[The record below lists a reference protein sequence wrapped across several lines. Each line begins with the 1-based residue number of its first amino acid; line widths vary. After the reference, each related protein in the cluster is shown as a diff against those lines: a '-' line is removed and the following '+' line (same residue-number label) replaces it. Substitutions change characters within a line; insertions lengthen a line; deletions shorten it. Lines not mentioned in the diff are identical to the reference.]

1 MAGPGGGSRGGGFS
15 GGSRGGGFGG
25 GSRGGGFGGGSRGGG
40 HRPGGFGPHHH
51 HRPHFHHHFHF
62 PFFGFYRRPYYY
74 YGGGFGGFFG
84 LILAPVLLLIL
95 SLTLFLSVLGPV
107 STSVSNVVG
116 GGHHYYDESTLSD
129 YANNHYYAEFGDST
143 DAEDNILLIFLVNET
158 RDGYDSIAWV
168 GDNIPKDIYN
178 MFGGEGTEY
187 YYHVQNNILREYDY
201 SLSKNLATVIEEM
214 SEEITD
220 KNLAYNNKSNS
231 PSHVQN
237 YTELNINKDTINNAL
252 QKFSDETNIPIVL
265 VIDDI
270 EDVYDKTIRTND
282 IITVVIAT
290 AVGALAIFL
299 VVRSVITI
307 KRKNNNG
314 ENPEK
319 DEGDEDKKN
328 NSTSW

>member
-25 GSRGGGFGGGSRGGG
+25 GSRGGGFSGG

-51 HRPHFHHHFHF
+51 GHHHRPHFHHHIHF

-74 YGGGFGGFFG
+74 YGGGFFGGFFG
-84 LILAPVLLLIL
+84 LILAPVLLLIV

-116 GGHHYYDESTLSD
+116 GGHHYYDEYTLQE
-129 YANNHYYAEFGDST
+129 YTKNHYYAEFGDST
-143 DAEDNILLIFLVNET
+143 DTEDNILLVFLINET
-158 RDGYDSIAWV
+158 RDAYDSIAWV
-168 GDNIPKDIYN
+168 GDNVPKDIN
-178 MFGGEGTEY
+178 LMFGGEGTEY
-187 YYHVQNNILREYDY
+187 YHHVQNNILSEYDF
-201 SLSKNLATVIEEM
+201 SLSKNLAIVIEEM

-220 KNLAYNNKSNS
+220 KSLAYNNKSNS

-237 YTELNINKDTINNAL
+237 YTELNINKDTVNNAL

-270 EDVYDKTIRTND
+270 DDVYDKTIRTDD

-290 AVGALAIFL
+290 AFGAVAIFL
-299 VVRSVITI
+299 IVRSVITI
-307 KRKNNNG
+307 KRRKYNDPNT
-314 ENPEK
+314 EK